1 MAQEIKNKKYY
12 YKEGTTAQ
20 INAYLKRLG
29 LGGFGLDDELM
40 EIQKVSI
47 DYYDY
52 DGVTDAGTH
61 GASISYGHHDNK
73 YEVYVTKYDIVGN

>member
-1 MAQEIKNKKYY
+1 MSQEIMHEKYY
-12 YKEGTTAQ
+12 YKDGTTAQ

-29 LGGFGLDDELM
+29 LDGFGLDDELM
-40 EIQKVSI
+40 AIQKVSI

-52 DGVTDAGTH
+52 DGITDNETH
-61 GASISYGHHDNK
+61 GASISYGHHGNK